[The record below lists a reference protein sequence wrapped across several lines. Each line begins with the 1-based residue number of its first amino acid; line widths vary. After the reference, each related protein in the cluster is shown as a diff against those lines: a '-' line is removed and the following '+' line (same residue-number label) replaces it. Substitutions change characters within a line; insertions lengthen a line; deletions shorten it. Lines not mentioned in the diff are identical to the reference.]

1 MTGNV
6 KLDLLT
12 FIKTKRKC
20 FSSYTDVF
28 KITTKHRGAYLLKF
42 HIFSFTF
49 KAWKRQIQKWE
60 FTEYLLTLRHPRC
73 RWDHQN
79 RFGEVLHHLFT
90 SGSSAV
96 NGCRQNESPNS
107 NHSNPHHSS
116 PSVNNCLCE
125 AKSCNK
131 SIKAFFSF
139 KLSFLAKIW
148 VSIIHNNSSFS
159 EKVHPL
165 LFSHIKIHRHICLE
179 LFLLVIVAWSVHI
192 SLLIQT
198 RQLPESNILDRGL
211 VF

>member
-1 MTGNV
+1 MPFIGVCVVFANKMTGNV
-6 KLDLLT
+6 KLDHLT
-12 FIKTKRKC
+12 LIKTKRKC

-107 NHSNPHHSS
+107 NHSNPQVIHTTPVHQLTIVFVKPKAATN
-116 PSVNNCLCE
+116 PSRH
-125 AKSCNK
+125 
-131 SIKAFFSF
+131 
-139 KLSFLAKIW
+139 FLASNCRFWPKY
-148 VSIIHNNSSFS
+148 
-159 EKVHPL
+159 
-165 LFSHIKIHRHICLE
+165 
-179 LFLLVIVAWSVHI
+179 
-192 SLLIQT
+192 
-198 RQLPESNILDRGL
+198 ESP
-211 VF
+211 